1 MRVCWCPFDT
11 RWMGW
16 HSRSLSFGYFSK
28 TLVKG
33 SRFSSMAL
41 GVQVSD
47 RSGFSTET
55 RPSTASRVRSLAC
68 YGARTSSFAEGVD
81 GREPELTLG
90 GPSLVP
96 SRKCLLEAKL
106 ASVEMLL

>member
-41 GVQVSD
+41 GVQVTQPHGVSHRD
-47 RSGFSTET
+47 AAGARRPGFVQSIVTVLGLVGGASGGET
-55 RPSTASRVRSLAC
+55 PRVADSSRHFASSGIKTLARVASRLN
-68 YGARTSSFAEGVD
+68 
-81 GREPELTLG
+81 LLG
-90 GPSLVP
+90 
-96 SRKCLLEAKL
+96 
-106 ASVEMLL
+106 

>member
-41 GVQVSD
+41 GVQV
-47 RSGFSTET
+47 T
-55 RPSTASRVRSLAC
+55 RPHGFFPPRRLP
-68 YGARTSSFAEGVD
+68 EGSP
-81 GREPELTLG
+81 RG
-90 GPSLVP
+90 GPYLW
-96 SRKCLLEAKL
+96 RNR
-106 ASVEMLL
+106 